1 MRVTGERRGG
11 GARRRELPKG
21 EERSEMSAP
30 ARAVSSGGKGENK
43 DEFCALAFGVGKE
56 QHECSHTVKIC
67 GP

>member
-1 MRVTGERRGG
+1 
-11 GARRRELPKG
+11 
-21 EERSEMSAP
+21 MSAP